1 MQYILNQ
8 ANENVSRHVSVKAGL
23 CSRCDRK
30 RMESDGTVALL
41 YREPSGLIDKRC
53 EELIGRSL
61 QSQRRETSVGMYSH
75 EGCVFEG
82 GEKLDTAG
90 AYVKRVDASRRL
102 RK

>member
-1 MQYILNQ
+1 MRICESAMSQSKPDYVAVATERELILM
-8 ANENVSRHVSVKAGL
+8 GP
-23 CSRCDRK
+23 
-30 RMESDGTVALL
+30 LL
-41 YREPSGLIDKRC
+41 YCIENSVALIDKRC

-82 GEKLDTAG
+82 GGKLDTAE